1 MKYLTTL
8 YSFRHICHF
17 LPMILLTPPQYKSS
31 LTTIYFVPSHLPHF
45 CWGAF
50 LTPLPYQTHLLTHPH
65 QTPRVHFNSESF
77 QFCPRRPRLCATHAV
92 SAATLAVLKVA
103 SRKSGKKKEG
113 RALRLGGK
121 EEETRRVPM
130 RIPIALGWPF
140 EVRTYRNSTSVLEYA
155 EDVETEK

>member
-1 MKYLTTL
+1 MYIYIYYHAGMKYLTTL

-103 SRKSGKKKEG
+103 SRKSGKKKNLKSG
-113 RALRLGGK
+113 QPFTSRKRAAKKQNKNAQHSKKSGK
-121 EEETRRVPM
+121 
-130 RIPIALGWPF
+130 
-140 EVRTYRNSTSVLEYA
+140 
-155 EDVETEK
+155 K